1 MTVSQALTAR
11 AGAPAIPWR
20 VVPPLASTA
29 LLMIGS
35 GVLGSLLPLRF
46 SAMGYSPGTIGLFA
60 TAEALGF
67 LVGCL
72 YAYKIIA
79 PVGLERAY
87 ATFAGMKAV
96 AILGLH
102 FADSIAPIVPL
113 RFLIGL
119 NAAGLAIVVES
130 WLNALVPNEQRGR
143 VLTIY
148 VLVYGLFFGAGQL
161 LGQNLNVRGPELLF
175 IAGIATTL
183 ALVPMVA
190 IDVRAPQLPHG
201 VRLEIL
207 KALRTSPVSVLAC
220 LLNGLILTAFTTVG
234 PLFGERIGF
243 DQPHIVM
250 LMACVSLGG
259 LFLQWPIGYFS
270 DKVDRGYALLGLGAG
285 ILMVAAGLALVDR
298 ATPFL
303 WLAVL
308 FAIFGGLG
316 ESLYAVGV
324 AHANDRAASADYVG
338 LSSTLLFVWALG
350 AAIGPTTGTYAIQ
363 LTTPR
368 AFFVYVIVLTLG
380 FTLFTIWRLCRR
392 RVYQSTETRE
402 DFLAY
407 PQTSPEIYA
416 WLPYHREP
424 SGAGGSA
431 SPPADPP
438 AAAVKPADPPVS
450 P

>member
-1 MTVSQALTAR
+1 MSGTELATDKSALRGGSAS
-11 AGAPAIPWR
+11 IPWR

-29 LLMIGS
+29 LIMVAT

-46 SAMGYSPGTIGLFA
+46 SAMGYSPGVIGLLA

-72 YAYKIIA
+72 YAHRIIA

-87 ATFAGMKAV
+87 ATFAGMKTV
-96 AILGLH
+96 AILGMH
-102 FADSIAPIVPL
+102 FADSVPTIVPL

-119 NAAGLAIVVES
+119 NAAGLTVIVES
-130 WLNALVPNEQRGR
+130 WLNALAPNEQRGR
-143 VLTIY
+143 ILTIY
-148 VLVYGLFFGAGQL
+148 VLTYGLFFGVGQL
-161 LGQNLNVRGPELLF
+161 LGQNLNVRGPEMLF

-190 IDVRAPQLPHG
+190 IDVRAPVMPHG
-201 VRLEIL
+201 VHLEIL

-243 DQPHIVM
+243 DQRHIVQ
-250 LMACVSLGG
+250 LMACTSLGG

-270 DKVDRGYALLGLGAG
+270 DKVDRRYALAALGAG
-285 ILMVAAGLALVDR
+285 ILCVATALVVMDR
-298 ATPFL
+298 QTSFL
-303 WLAVL
+303 LFAVL
-308 FAIFGGLG
+308 FGVFGGLA

-324 AHANDRAASADYVG
+324 AHANDRAVMADYVA

-350 AAIGPTTGTYAIQ
+350 SAIGPTTGTYAIE

-368 AFFVYVIVLTLG
+368 AFFVYVIVLTLA
-380 FTLFTIWRLCRR
+380 FTLYTLWRLVRR
-392 RVYQSTETRE
+392 KVDPVVETRE

-416 WLPYHREP
+416 WLPYHRESAGP
-424 SGAGGSA
+424 GGAAGTTASGDAGNDG
-431 SPPADPP
+431 PTRT
-438 AAAVKPADPPVS
+438 
-450 P
+450 